1 MHIDNKSLSIFLFDL
16 PQFHK
21 ETKMLHAGGYMPAG
35 TLLIRV
41 IVKRSKPLLFEMHVS
56 VESLHLSK
64 YVARVWSGLNCNIQ
78 CYVTYPNPQSTSL
91 IVSIN
96 IPSTCPRL
104 QTCAELLRIGVL
116 PAHIEPL
123 EDYFYI
129 EKIVKTW
136 RNFDMLIYMTR
147 AFDSYII
154 VDTWDWTVGF
164 ETHGNVAP
172 CVS

>member
-64 YVARVWSGLNCNIQ
+64 YVARV
-78 CYVTYPNPQSTSL
+78 
-91 IVSIN
+91 
-96 IPSTCPRL
+96 
-104 QTCAELLRIGVL
+104 
-116 PAHIEPL
+116 
-123 EDYFYI
+123 
-129 EKIVKTW
+129 
-136 RNFDMLIYMTR
+136 
-147 AFDSYII
+147 
-154 VDTWDWTVGF
+154 
-164 ETHGNVAP
+164 
-172 CVS
+172 